1 MIVNSEFSTVYSK
14 TWDADLQSVVKGWDR
29 SQVAC
34 KHEWNKWN
42 GCLSNLVEVDWDF
55 PCKKNILPPKERI
68 ALGTTIEGVLCSDW
82 MIRWTKILS
91 PCDVWVI
98 IGSSRVGRI
107 EPSQREQNPRYLG
120 WSGGLLWQDF
130 QGDQRGVGGNSDDLI
145 DLIDRGWSWNRM
157 SFLQLGFAC
166 QSGQHVDKGFAH
178 WWEIKSSLVLSCF
191 VVRLKRPAFSQPISG
206 CKIWYII

>member
-1 MIVNSEFSTVYSK
+1 MAYRFVHVYVCMYVCMVWYGMVWYGCMYVCMYIYIYTYSVCVCVYIHIYIYRWYGQPLQNNLVSGWWILVVQPDTIVSK
-14 TWDADLQSVVKGWDR
+14 TWDADLRSAVTGWDR

-55 PCKKNILPPKERI
+55 PFKKNILPPKERI

-98 IGSSRVGRI
+98 IGSSWVGRI
-107 EPSQREQNPRYLG
+107 EPSQREPNPRYLG
-120 WSGGLLWQDF
+120 WSGGLL
-130 QGDQRGVGGNSDDLI
+130 
-145 DLIDRGWSWNRM
+145 
-157 SFLQLGFAC
+157 
-166 QSGQHVDKGFAH
+166 
-178 WWEIKSSLVLSCF
+178 
-191 VVRLKRPAFSQPISG
+191 
-206 CKIWYII
+206 